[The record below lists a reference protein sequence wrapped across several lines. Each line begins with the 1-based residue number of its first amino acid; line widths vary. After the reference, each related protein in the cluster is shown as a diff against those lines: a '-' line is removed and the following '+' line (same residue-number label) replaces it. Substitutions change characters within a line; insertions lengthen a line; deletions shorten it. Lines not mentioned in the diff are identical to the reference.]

1 LTGKVERF
9 LVVLVST
16 HPLFFKKMN
25 TFSEQILF
33 PRDYYIP
40 RTSPLDWMEMEWSGL
55 GAEDEDDI
63 APALCGEWSCPGN
76 CDICVT
82 AEVAIHR
89 IFLPIYGPV
98 NRDGVPL
105 GFLIVSE

>member
-1 LTGKVERF
+1 MLA
-9 LVVLVST
+9 VLVST
-16 HPLFFKKMN
+16 HPLFFKMN
-25 TFSEQILF
+25 TFAEQILF

-40 RTSPLDWMEMEWSGL
+40 RTSPPDWMEMEWSGL
-55 GAEDEDDI
+55 RDEDEDI

-82 AEVAIHR
+82 AEAAIHR

-98 NRDGVPL
+98 NRDGTPL
-105 GFLIVSE
+105 GYLIVTE